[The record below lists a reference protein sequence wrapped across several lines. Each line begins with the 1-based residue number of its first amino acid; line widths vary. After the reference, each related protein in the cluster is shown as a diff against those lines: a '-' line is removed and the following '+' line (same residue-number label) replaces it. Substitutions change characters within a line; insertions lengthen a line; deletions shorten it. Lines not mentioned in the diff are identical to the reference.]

1 MITKIT
7 GKLTHVA
14 EDEVTLEVGQLQYQV
29 LVPESVRRRLQ
40 QQVGEQVSLH
50 TIEFLEGNPM
60 QGRLIPR
67 LVGFLSDIEREFF
80 DQFCSVDG
88 VGVRKALR
96 AMVRPVREIA
106 EAIHGQ
112 DKKALSALPGVGE
125 STAERIIAKLRK
137 KVAKFALI
145 ADREAAEPAAEAEP
159 DVIEDAFA
167 ALTSVGHSEA
177 EARRLIDKALAA
189 KRKYKTAADVLDEIY
204 RQMRPS

>member
-7 GKLTHVA
+7 GKLARVA
-14 EDEVTLEVGQLQYQV
+14 EDGVTLAVGQCEHQV

-40 QQVGEQVSLH
+40 QRVGEEVSLH

-67 LVGFLSDIEREFF
+67 LVGFLSDVEREFF
-80 DQFCSVDG
+80 DLFCSVDG
-88 VGVRKALR
+88 IGVRKALR

-112 DKKALSALPGVGE
+112 DKKALSALPGIGE
-125 STAERIIAKLRK
+125 ATAERIIAKLRK
-137 KVAKFALI
+137 RVAKFALI
-145 ADREAAEPAAEAEP
+145 ADREVGEPAEAAP

-167 ALTSVGHSEA
+167 ALISVGHSEA
-177 EARRLIDKALAA
+177 EARRLIEKALTG
-189 KRKYKTAADVLDEIY
+189 KRKYETAADVLDEIY